1 MLPPLSS
8 PQVYFLLA
16 SGEGCGIG
24 KENSNE
30 DIGEWLGFVSAV
42 LCAWDW
48 KGSVGAQGCAESGR
62 NWGCRGGL
70 RLGVGMVATG
80 VMLEWDC
87 GLPGCVLL

>member
-1 MLPPLSS
+1 MHVLPPLSS

-62 NWGCRGGL
+62 NWAAEEGSGW
-70 RLGVGMVATG
+70 
-80 VMLEWDC
+80 EW
-87 GLPGCVLL
+87 GWWPPG